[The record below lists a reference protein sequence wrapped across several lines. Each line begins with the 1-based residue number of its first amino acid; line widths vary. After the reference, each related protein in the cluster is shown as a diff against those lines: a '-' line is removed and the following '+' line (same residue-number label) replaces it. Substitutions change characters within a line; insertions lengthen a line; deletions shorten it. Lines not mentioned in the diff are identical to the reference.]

1 MAKSFEIME
10 EFEER
15 GGRGSRR
22 EDEDYMLEKAF
33 KEGCEHGYKK
43 AMREAGFDERGMR
56 GSYREGFEEKIE
68 KLNNDYAALYN
79 EIMANENMS
88 AYQKAQQE
96 LEALANEINSILA
109 MSLNGEDPLT
119 CDPNAQDCTHDCSTC
134 GGHCGH

>member
-1 MAKSFEIME
+1 MAKIFEIME

-43 AMREAGFDERGMR
+43 AMREVGFDERGSYGSPRGSYR

-68 KLNNDYAALYN
+68 KLKERYR
-79 EIMANENMS
+79 
-88 AYQKAQQE
+88 
-96 LEALANEINSILA
+96 
-109 MSLNGEDPLT
+109 
-119 CDPNAQDCTHDCSTC
+119 
-134 GGHCGH
+134 

>member
-1 MAKSFEIME
+1 MADILQLTRELGVAIQKD
-10 EFEER
+10 ER
-15 GGRGSRR
+15 YTAL
-22 EDEDYMLEKAF
+22 EQAKKKNDEDAVLQDKIGQLNILVMNFNQEMGKPDAEKD
-33 KEGCEHGYKK
+33 K
-43 AMREAGFDERGMR
+43 
-56 GSYREGFEEKIE
+56 EKIE
-68 KLNNDYAALYN
+68 KLNNDYATLYN

-134 GGHCGH
+134 GGCH